1 MNKEGGKNVSQNPL
15 EKALPFYQQ
24 IQQTIKERIF
34 HGQYKPGDRLYEA
47 QLAKQFSISRSPV
60 REAIRTLINEGLLI
74 MDEKSQIT
82 VYKPTLKDV
91 RDIYECRIA
100 LESAAV
106 ALASERATEPQ
117 IEELGR
123 ILAET
128 EVAIEKNEKE
138 EIVKWNTKF
147 HEQIIII
154 SENLRLKKLVD
165 ELHSLTYYYRL
176 LNIEGRERGQVI
188 LKGHKEIFKAI
199 REKDPEKAAQSLR
212 EHTEEDLKNLIH
224 LIEGKEGNK

>member
-1 MNKEGGKNVSQNPL
+1 MSQKPL
-15 EKALPFYQQ
+15 EKALPFYLQ
-24 IQQTIKERIF
+24 IQQTIKERIW
-34 HGQYKPGDRLYEA
+34 HGEYKPGDRLYEA

-91 RDIYECRIA
+91 KDIYGCRIA

-106 ALASERATEPQ
+106 ALAAERATGSQ
-117 IEELGR
+117 IAELER
-123 ILAET
+123 ILAGTET
-128 EVAIEKNEKE
+128 AIKQNDKE

-147 HEQIIII
+147 HEQIILI
-154 SENLRLKKLVD
+154 SENVRLKKLVD

-176 LNIEGRERGQVI
+176 LNIEGNERGQTI
-188 LKGHKEIFKAI
+188 LKGHKEIFNAI
-199 REKDPEKAAQSLR
+199 RERDPEKAAQSLMQ
-212 EHTEEDLKNLIH
+212 HTQEDLKNLIK
-224 LIEGKEGNK
+224 LIEGKGEN

>member
-1 MNKEGGKNVSQNPL
+1 VNQIPL
-15 EKALPFYQQ
+15 EKALPFYLQ
-24 IQQTIKERIF
+24 IQQTIKERIW
-34 HGQYKPGDRLYEA
+34 HGEYKPGDRLFEA

-91 RDIYECRIA
+91 RDIYGCRVA

-106 ALASERATEPQ
+106 ALAAGRASERQ

-123 ILAET
+123 I
-128 EVAIEKNEKE
+128 IEKTEAAVESNRKE

-147 HEQIIII
+147 HEHIILI
-154 SENLRLKKLVD
+154 SENIRLKKLVD

-176 LNIEGRERGQVI
+176 LNIEGKERGLII
-188 LKGHKEIFKAI
+188 LKGHKEIFNAI
-199 REKDPEKAAQSLR
+199 REKDPEKAVQSLKK
-212 EHTEEDLKNLIH
+212 HTEEDLKNLIN
-224 LIEGKEGNK
+224 LIEGKEGEK

>member
-1 MNKEGGKNVSQNPL
+1 MSQKPL
-15 EKALPFYQQ
+15 EKALPFYLQ
-24 IQQTIKERIF
+24 IQQTIKERIW
-34 HGQYKPGDRLYEA
+34 HGEYKPGDRLFEA

-60 REAIRTLINEGLLI
+60 REAVRTLINEGLLI

-91 RDIYECRIA
+91 TDIYGCRLA

-106 ALASERATEPQ
+106 ALAAEQATDLQ
-117 IEELGR
+117 IAELEK

-128 EVAIEKNEKE
+128 EAAIEKNEKE

-154 SENLRLKKLVD
+154 SENVRLKKLVD

-176 LNIEGRERGQVI
+176 LNIEGRERGEVI
-188 LKGHKEIFKAI
+188 LKGHKEILKAI
-199 REKDPEKAAQSLR
+199 REKNPEKAAQSLR
-212 EHTEEDLKNLIH
+212 EHTKEDLENLIN
-224 LIEGKEGNK
+224 LIEGREENK

>member
-1 MNKEGGKNVSQNPL
+1 MNQIPL
-15 EKALPFYQQ
+15 EKALPFYLQ
-24 IQQTIKERIF
+24 IQQTIKERIWQ
-34 HGQYKPGDRLYEA
+34 GEYKPGDRLFEA

-91 RDIYECRIA
+91 RDIYGCRVA

-106 ALASERATEPQ
+106 ALAAERASERH

-123 ILAET
+123 IITET
-128 EVAIEKNEKE
+128 EASVENNEKE

-147 HEQIIII
+147 HEHIILI
-154 SENLRLKKLVD
+154 SGNIRLKKLVD

-176 LNIEGRERGQVI
+176 LNIEGNERGEVI
-188 LKGHKEIFKAI
+188 LKGHKEIFNAI
-199 REKDPEKAAQSLR
+199 RENDPEKAIQSLKK
-212 EHTEEDLKNLIH
+212 HTEEDLNNLIN
-224 LIEGKEGNK
+224 LIEGKEGIK

>member
-1 MNKEGGKNVSQNPL
+1 MNQKPL
-15 EKALPFYQQ
+15 EKALPFYLQ
-24 IQQTIKERIF
+24 IQQTIKERIW
-34 HGQYKPGDRLYEA
+34 HGEYKPGDRLYEA

-82 VYKPTLKDV
+82 VYKPVLKDV
-91 RDIYECRIA
+91 KDIYGCRIA

-106 ALASERATEPQ
+106 ALAAQRATESQ
-117 IEELGR
+117 IAELER

-128 EVAIEKNEKE
+128 ETSIEKNDKE

-147 HEQIIII
+147 HEQIILI
-154 SENLRLKKLVD
+154 SGNVRLKKLVD

-176 LNIEGRERGQVI
+176 LNIEGNERGRII
-188 LKGHKEIFKAI
+188 LKGHKDIFKAI
-199 REKDPEKAAQSLR
+199 KERDPEKASESLK
-212 EHTEEDLKNLIH
+212 EHKQMDLKNLIE
-224 LIEGKEGNK
+224 LIDGKGEIR